1 MSVMLKKKK
10 KRCGME
16 HNSFIRWLISARKG
30 RSPRTSLSPQFEDT
44 HSRCS
49 IFFELAAR
57 CCWML
62 SVPSIYA
69 TCCYEMEISRSF
81 LAIIGLYSGHNAASS
96 KLLIQ
101 K

>member
-1 MSVMLKKKK
+1 
-10 KRCGME
+10 ME

-49 IFFELAAR
+49 IFFELAAK